1 MILSEAYARF
11 GREFDPFSQRVVD
24 CWKNDCLR
32 TTHDARLTMRF
43 ARSRFRPRQMPRL
56 SLLAAALVATCATV
70 AAQDKLACGT
80 VPDIQAQCLLDCPDT
95 LVKSDCSSYGVDCFC
110 KNDQGEIENTNIE
123 APVLC
128 GTESLEEA
136 CGKECDGESFIESFS
151 CKKSKPD
158 CKCAKDDGIKGLGD
172 DATDA
177 DSDYADKIDDIAA
190 EVEAELVKN
199 PNPAPPSL
207 LPNGTII
214 PSVADAAA
222 SAPTDGVAA
231 APSSAVAAFGGSVL
245 AVAAG
250 LALF

>member
-1 MILSEAYARF
+1 MRLSDRNSTRSANASSTAETL
-11 GREFDPFSQRVVD
+11 ENHP
-24 CWKNDCLR
+24 R
-32 TTHDARLTMRF
+32 TTHDARLTTRF
-43 ARSRFRPRQMPRL
+43 ARSRLRPRQMPRL
-56 SLLAAALVATCATV
+56 PLLAAALVATCATV

-80 VPDIQAQCLLDCPDT
+80 VPDIQAQCLLDCPDS

-136 CGKECDGESFIESFS
+136 CGKECGGASFIESFS
-151 CKKSKPD
+151 CKKDKPN
-158 CKCAKDDGIKGLGD
+158 CKCAKDDGIEGLGD
-172 DATDA
+172 DALKEDLEYVLLN
-177 DSDYADKIDDIAA
+177 DELAA
-190 EVEAELVKN
+190 EIEAELVKN

-222 SAPTDGVAA
+222 SAPTGDVAA